1 MTDRLGGSRFVGGPD
16 YIALSEQKVR
26 TFLAPLAE
34 ISALLGGEATQWTVR
49 EVGDGNLNLVFIV
62 RGPKG
67 GIVVKQSLPYVR
79 MVGESWPLPLDRI
92 FFEHEALR
100 IQSAAVPHLV
110 PKLYHF
116 DRGMAAIVMEL
127 LEPHL
132 ILRKGL
138 IGGIR
143 YPKLAEDVA
152 AFAAGSLFA
161 TSDLGCPASV
171 KKERHSLF
179 CNNIT
184 LCKITEDLVFT
195 DPYQIAPINRWTTPQ
210 LDGVAAEFRHD
221 AALKIAVQELKW
233 MFLSRGEALLHAD
246 LHTGSIMVTPD
257 QTRIIDPEFAFYG
270 PMGFDVGAFMANL
283 LLAYF
288 SQSGHATK
296 ENDRRAYQVSI
307 LETLETFWTTFNRL
321 FLAHWREGGGGDAF
335 PKPLFDDASGAAAL
349 DAYRIKTMMRLFAD
363 ATGFAGA
370 EMARRI
376 LGLAHVEDLESI
388 IDPDLRAQC
397 EKRALRMAR
406 TLMTARQ
413 TLASIREI
421 RDMAEAIER
430 EPVR

>member
-16 YIALSEQKVR
+16 YVALSEQKVR
-26 TFLAPLAE
+26 TFLAPLADV
-34 ISALLGGEATQWTVR
+34 SALLGGEATQWTVR

-62 RGPKG
+62 KGPKG

-92 FFEHEALR
+92 FFEYEALK

-152 AFAAGSLFA
+152 TFVAGTLFA
-161 TSDLGCPASV
+161 TSDLGSPAVV
-171 KKERHSLF
+171 KKERQSLF

-195 DPYQIAPINRWTTPQ
+195 DPYQIAPMNRWTTPQ
-210 LDGVAAEFRHD
+210 LDGVAAEFRRD
-221 AALKIAVQELKW
+221 SVLKVAVQELKW

-257 QTRIIDPEFAFYG
+257 QTRVIDPEFAFYG

-296 ENDRRAYQVSI
+296 GNDLRAYQVWI

-335 PKPLFDDASGAAAL
+335 PKPLFDDAAGEAAL
-349 DAYRIKTMMRLFAD
+349 DAYRIKTMTRLFAD
-363 ATGFAGA
+363 AIGFTGAK
-370 EMARRI
+370 MARRI

-406 TLMTARQ
+406 TLMTERQ
-413 TLASIREI
+413 TLTSIREI
-421 RDMAEAIER
+421 RDMAETIER